1 MGQPSARFS
10 KTEGPEGAR
19 GFLTTALV
27 KNFARRARVAAMSIA
42 GDYSSYDALGLAA
55 LVRDREA
62 SAEELLECAIQR
74 ADEVNP
80 QINAIVRPLYER
92 ARERAKKPLH
102 GPFAGVPFLLKDLI
116 QTIAGVETGAGTNF
130 YKGNVPKA
138 DSELFRRY
146 EEAGLNTMGKTN
158 VPELGILPVT
168 EPECGK
174 PTRNPWDLSR
184 TCGGSSGGA
193 ASAVAAG
200 IVPMAH
206 GGDGGGS
213 IRIPSACAGLFG
225 LKPTRGRTPLGPYSE
240 HWCGFAIEHVLTRSV
255 RDSAA
260 ALDAVDGVEAHV
272 PYHPPMKH
280 GLYLDAVSEDPGP
293 LRIAF
298 TTEPS
303 MPSDVHPDCEAAVH
317 DAVKLLQELG
327 HNVEEVRPEFDAR
340 MLARWFVIIVGANTA
355 ATIREAEVLMGKKA
369 THQDF
374 ETTTWLSA
382 MIGDAFSASEVMEA
396 IRGLQAETRRYTAR
410 MKRYDVVLTPT
421 LGQPPV
427 RIGELQPP
435 RFERNAQ
442 AMIARLGA
450 KRLLRADAVM
460 EQTIDRVFQF
470 TAFTPHANFTGQPSM
485 SVPLFWNGAGLPI
498 GTQFTARFGDE
509 ATLFR
514 LAGQL
519 ERARPWFDRRPPL

>member
-1 MGQPSARFS
+1 
-10 KTEGPEGAR
+10 
-19 GFLTTALV
+19 
-27 KNFARRARVAAMSIA
+27 MSVP
-42 GDYSSYDALGLAA
+42 GDYSSYDALGLAE
-55 LVRDREA
+55 LIRNGDA
-62 SAEELLECAIQR
+62 SALELVECAIAR
-74 ADEVNP
+74 AEEVNP
-80 QINAIVRPLYER
+80 KLNAIVQPLYER
-92 ARERAKKPLH
+92 ARERAKQELS

-116 QTIAGVETGAGTNF
+116 QTIAGVETGSGTDF
-130 YKGNVPKA
+130 YNGYVPQE

-146 EEAGLNTMGKTN
+146 EEAGLNTFGKTN
-158 VPELGILPVT
+158 VPEFGLLPVT
-168 EPECGK
+168 EPKCGK
-174 PTRNPWDLSR
+174 PTRNPWDVGR

-193 ASAVAAG
+193 ASAVASG

-213 IRIPSACAGLFG
+213 IRIPAACAGLFG

-298 TTEPS
+298 STEPS

-317 DAVKLLQELG
+317 DAVKLLEDLG
-327 HNVEEVRPEFDAR
+327 HRVDEVRPEFDAR
-340 MLARWFVIIVGANTA
+340 QLARWFVIIVGANTA
-355 ATIREAEVLMGKKA
+355 ASLREAEVLMGKKI
-369 THQDF
+369 THLDF
-374 ETTTWLSA
+374 ETMTLLTS
-382 MIGDAFSASEVMEA
+382 MMGDAFTAAEVMEA
-396 IRGLQAETRRYTAR
+396 IRGLQAETRRYTKR
-410 MKRYDVVLTPT
+410 MERYDVVVSPT
-421 LGQPPV
+421 LGQPPL
-427 RIGELQPP
+427 RIGELEPP
-435 RFERNAQ
+435 FLERKAQ
-442 AMIARLGA
+442 EMLVRTGA
-450 KRLLRADAVM
+450 SRLLRSDALM

-485 SVPLFWNGAGLPI
+485 SVPLYWNPAGLPI

-519 ERARPWFDRRPPL
+519 ERARPWFDRRPTL